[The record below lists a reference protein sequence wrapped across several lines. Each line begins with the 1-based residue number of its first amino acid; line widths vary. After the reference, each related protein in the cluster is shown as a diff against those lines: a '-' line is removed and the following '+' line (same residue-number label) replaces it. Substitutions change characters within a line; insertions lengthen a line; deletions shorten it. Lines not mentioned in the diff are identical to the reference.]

1 MAYSDRLTKGRIGYT
16 GSWPLII
23 IERAKSDKP
32 LTPVLCEVFGFEQE
46 SGSVYAKDIRL
57 ADDLRAWLAA
67 LQGRTPYFKGMLHT
81 GIDFSPIG
89 QRPATPDQQDD
100 KPFGHQGDFS

>member
-32 LTPVLCEVFGFEQE
+32 LTPVLCEVFGYEQE
-46 SGSVYAKDIRL
+46 SGSVYAKDITL
-57 ADDLRAWLAA
+57 ADDLVAWQQALA
-67 LQGRTPYFKGMLHT
+67 GRTPYFTGRLHT
-81 GIDFSPIG
+81 GIDFAPIG
-89 QRPATPDQQDD
+89 TGGAR
-100 KPFGHQGDFS
+100 